1 MDNTKQNP
9 TVSERFV
16 SLAPHVRS
24 NDTTQKIMRD
34 VIIALVPAMAGSIY
48 FFGMNAAMLMA
59 VCVASCVL
67 AEFIFQKAMKKEVR
81 IGDLSAVVTGIL
93 IAFNLPATAPW
104 WMAAFG
110 SAFAIIVI
118 KECFGGIGS
127 NFMNPAI
134 GARIV
139 IMASWAKLM
148 TDYVSPEM
156 VKNGGQLVVNDA
168 WAVSSASADAVAYAT
183 PLGMLKAG
191 TYEQLP
197 SLMDMATGNIGGVIG
212 ETSAILLLIGALYL
226 IVRKVMSPLIPVV
239 YIATTAVVLV
249 IAGVPVEYLPYHIL
263 GGGLILGAFFMAT
276 DYASSPINVKGKI
289 IFAIGCGVV
298 TAVIRT
304 KASLPEGV
312 SYAIALMNVC
322 TPLIDRLT
330 RTEAYGE
337 AK

>member
-1 MDNTKQNP
+1 MENTKLNQSSH
-9 TVSERFV
+9 SERFV

-34 VIIALVPAMAGSIY
+34 VIIALVPAMIGSIY
-48 FFGMNAAMLMA
+48 FFGSKAAILLA
-59 VCVASCVL
+59 VCIISCVGSE
-67 AEFIFQKAMKKEVR
+67 AIFQKLMHKEMR
-81 IGDLSAVVTGIL
+81 ISDLSAVVTGIL
-93 IAFNLPATAPW
+93 IAFNLPATSPW

-110 SAFAIIVI
+110 SIFAIIVI

-148 TDYVSPEM
+148 TNYVSPEM
-156 VKNGGQLVVNDA
+156 AKWTSEVVA
-168 WAVSSASADAVAYAT
+168 SSATVDATSYAT
-183 PLGMLKAG
+183 PLTLMKAG
-191 TYEQLP
+191 TFEQLP
-197 SLMDMATGNIGGVIG
+197 SLMDMAIGNIGGVIG
-212 ETSAILLLIGALYL
+212 ETSAVLLLIGALYL
-226 IVRKVMSPLIPVV
+226 IVRKVISPLIPVIF
-239 YIATTAVVLV
+239 IATTAVVLMLF
-249 IAGVPVEYLPYHIL
+249 GVSFEYIPYQLL

-276 DYASSPINVKGKI
+276 DYSSTPMNTKGKI
-289 IFAIGCGVV
+289 IFAIGCGIL
-298 TAVIRT
+298 TAVIRA

-312 SYAIALMNVC
+312 SYAIALMNVA
-322 TPLIDRLT
+322 TPLIDRIT